1 MAEFSKYVCVNPVP
15 ITLRLPWA
23 EFLPL
28 YWCFPKTRRN
38 ISEDTGSGGI
48 QRTKEVGKKPMQLH
62 RPNYLTVEIQQDILH
77 FKNIYAGTKVA
88 LKAAELSSQCCQHI
102 LNLIVF
108 LEGLL
113 YHSLGGVL
121 TMYVPITAESMSE
134 LFKDCLKITP

>member
-1 MAEFSKYVCVNPVP
+1 
-15 ITLRLPWA
+15 
-23 EFLPL
+23 
-28 YWCFPKTRRN
+28 
-38 ISEDTGSGGI
+38 
-48 QRTKEVGKKPMQLH
+48 MQLH